1 MIISDI
7 NTATRNQR
15 VERGKI
21 LKMWKTAHE
30 EGLRLKHR
38 LRDQRE
44 GGGGSEGRMNMSK
57 SQESEDQEV
66 KRSVQVR

>member
-1 MIISDI
+1 
-7 NTATRNQR
+7 
-15 VERGKI
+15 
-21 LKMWKTAHE
+21 MWKTAHA

-44 GGGGSEGRMNMSK
+44 GWGGSESRMNMSK